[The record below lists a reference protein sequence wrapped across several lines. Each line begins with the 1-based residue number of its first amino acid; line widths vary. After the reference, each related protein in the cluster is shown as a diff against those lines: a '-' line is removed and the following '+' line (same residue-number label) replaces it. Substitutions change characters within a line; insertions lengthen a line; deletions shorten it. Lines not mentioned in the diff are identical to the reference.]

1 MATNF
6 QPQIWEIL
14 TDDEKTAINLSAGM
28 SKSSWEA
35 GEIMAKAHY
44 KYLEIQK
51 RSEKFIK
58 MFNYHYL
65 KYGKLIPDCDIDLQ
79 FCQFITLVIEK
90 RLKVKDAVNN
100 MKNTD
105 YVEPKTRNKL
115 IIKEILYLR
124 ESTTEEHRD
133 LYSIIMDFDKW
144 NNFRIL
150 PKEVQEPSAFK
161 RRNKVRDLKQLE
173 LSLNIPKISISHI
186 INKYSWESKKVK
198 ENMLYGVIM
207 DRQDADNSYHIFT
220 FKKANKEHF
229 NEITSMF
236 IYIFN
241 KREDALEFAELLQ
254 TFPKKGERNCKHG
267 LKFWPI
273 FRVISKKATNYNELN
288 NITPLRKNQEEAF
301 KCHDIRIYRTAKRL
315 EEEAKYGKAVKK
327 RFSKKKKKK

>member
-58 MFNYHYL
+58 MFNHHYT
-65 KYGKLIPDCDIDLQ
+65 KYNKLIPDCDLDLQ

-90 RLKVKDAVNN
+90 RMKVKDAVDM
-100 MKNTD
+100 MKKTD
-105 YVEPKTRNKL
+105 YVEPKVRNKL
-115 IIKEILYLR
+115 IIKEILLLQK
-124 ESTTEEHRD
+124 STIEEHQD
-133 LYSIIMDFDKW
+133 LYSIIMDFDRW
-144 NNFRIL
+144 NNFRVL
-150 PKEVQEPSAFK
+150 PKEIQEPSAFK

-173 LSLNIPKISISHI
+173 LSLNIPKVSISHI
-186 INKYSWESKKVK
+186 LNRYTWESKKVK

-207 DRQDADNSYHIFT
+207 DREKADNNYHIFT
-220 FKKANKEHF
+220 FKKANKQHF
-229 NEITSMF
+229 DEITSMF
-236 IYIFN
+236 IYIFISI
-241 KREDALEFAELLQ
+241 EEATEFAELLK
-254 TFPKKGERNCKHG
+254 TFPKKGKRNCKHG

-273 FRVISKKATNYNELN
+273 FRVLSKKAYNYNQLN
-288 NITPLRKNQEEAF
+288 NITPIRKNQEEAF
-301 KCHDIRIYRTAKRL
+301 RCHDIKIYRTAKRL
-315 EEEAKYGKAVKK
+315 EEEAKYGKAVNK
-327 RFSKKKKKK
+327 RFRRKNKKK